1 MNKIAAHEAA
11 VDDARRR
18 EAGGGKCC
26 VARSGSLGPT
36 HDPCLSFCLRAV
48 FIPPPSCVPQ
58 GPGVEERQVVVVGVG
73 HQEEGPGEGNRHPPT
88 MALVAGVV
96 EGHLRHKKMAEA
108 VVHLLVLLHPPS
120 HGSARSCTGAR

>member
-1 MNKIAAHEAA
+1 MTHGGVRQVGANVVLQEA
-11 VDDARRR
+11 
-18 EAGGGKCC
+18 EAWAQLMTPVFPSAC
-26 VARSGSLGPT
+26 V
-36 HDPCLSFCLRAV
+36 LSSS
-48 FIPPPSCVPQ
+48 PPPSCVPQ

-73 HQEEGPGEGNRHPPT
+73 HQEEGPGERNRHPPT

-120 HGSARSCTGAR
+120 HGSARTCTGAR